1 MWRADSSLAESKTAE
16 EAEAPFNQV
25 EWAQENPV
33 SENHHVLYPQIEP
46 TVFHRLIVNSA
57 RPSPA
62 VLYSQWMSVN
72 HSNLAPTTLHADSFT
87 LGRAPAVSAAGA
99 QYLRLFAAAGAA
111 FDKFQT
117 ERTSWC
123 QAEARVGS
131 PRIRAR
137 VPPLACA
144 LVWL

>member
-1 MWRADSSLAESKTAE
+1 MWRADSSLAESKTVE

-46 TVFHRLIVNSA
+46 TVFHRLTVNSA

-72 HSNLAPTTLHADSFT
+72 HSKSGPDHA
-87 LGRAPAVSAAGA
+87 
-99 QYLRLFAAAGAA
+99 
-111 FDKFQT
+111 
-117 ERTSWC
+117 
-123 QAEARVGS
+123 AR
-131 PRIRAR
+131 
-137 VPPLACA
+137 
-144 LVWL
+144 